1 LEVLTGSG
9 EFRPFGESRR
19 NANNA
24 ALAQPQ
30 QMSRRA
36 ISEREEARDEA
47 LLESSRLQLLAIEN
61 MEHPRKSGM
70 IGLHYVTHCTGSR
83 REN

>member
-1 LEVLTGSG
+1 
-9 EFRPFGESRR
+9 
-19 NANNA
+19 
-24 ALAQPQ
+24 
-30 QMSRRA
+30 MSRRA

-47 LLESSRLQLLAIEN
+47 LRKRKLGSRLQLLAIEN